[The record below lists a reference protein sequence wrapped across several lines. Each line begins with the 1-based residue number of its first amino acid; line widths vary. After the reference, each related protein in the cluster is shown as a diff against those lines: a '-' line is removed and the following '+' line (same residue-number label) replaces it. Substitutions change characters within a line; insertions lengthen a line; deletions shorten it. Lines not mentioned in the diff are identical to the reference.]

1 MHVAI
6 DESWDDGESATI
18 DAYGAF
24 RDRDVPAGT
33 NRCDLRSAN
42 EQGGLIEN
50 HSSPIDEASMVNRN
64 GHELATVAV

>member
-6 DESWDDGESATI
+6 DESRDDGKSAAV

-24 RDRDVPAGT
+24 GDRDVPAGT
-33 NRCDLRSAN
+33 NRRDLRSAN

-50 HSSPIDEASMVNRN
+50 RSSPIDEAGMVNRN